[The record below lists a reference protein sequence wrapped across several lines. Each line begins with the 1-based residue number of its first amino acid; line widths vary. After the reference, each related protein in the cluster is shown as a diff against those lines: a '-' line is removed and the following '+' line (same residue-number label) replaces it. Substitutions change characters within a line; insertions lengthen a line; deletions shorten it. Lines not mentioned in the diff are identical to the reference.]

1 MSRGV
6 FADKEIKP
14 SDKAIDQCLGEVK
27 PLWDNITCFV
37 EDNYNVHGEF
47 KFYGKNL
54 GWALR
59 YKKSGRVLIALYP
72 GDGEYTVQI
81 ILNDEQT
88 ENALS
93 TDISTETRK
102 IIGESRKF
110 REGKWVYVTVPTTC
124 LEDIKSLII
133 ARFPL
138 NLSK

>member
-1 MSRGV
+1 MSWGV
-6 FADKEIKP
+6 FTDKEIKP
-14 SDKAIDQCLGEVK
+14 SDNDINQCLGQVK
-27 PLWDNITCFV
+27 PLWDKITCFV

-54 GWALR
+54 GWAYR

-81 ILNDEQT
+81 ILNEEQT

-93 TDISTETRK
+93 KDISTETRK
-102 IIGESRKF
+102 KIVESRKF

-124 LEDIKSLII
+124 LKDIKSLII
-133 ARFPL
+133 ARL
-138 NLSK
+138 H

>member
-1 MSRGV
+1 MSWGV
-6 FADKEIKP
+6 FTDKELKP
-14 SDKAIDQCLGEVK
+14 SDNDIDQCLRQVK
-27 PLWDNITCFV
+27 PLWDNVTCFV
-37 EDNYNVHGEF
+37 EDEYNVQGEF

-81 ILNDEQT
+81 ILNEEQI

-93 TDISTETRK
+93 KDMSIETRR
-102 IIGESRKF
+102 IIVEARKF
-110 REGKWVYVTVPTTC
+110 REGKWVYVKVPTTS

-133 ARFPL
+133 SRFPL
-138 NLSK
+138 NLKK

>member
-14 SDKAIDQCLGEVK
+14 SDNDIDQCLGQVK

-37 EDNYNVHGEF
+37 EDKYNVQGEF

-54 GWALR
+54 GWAYR

-81 ILNDEQT
+81 ILNEEQVN
-88 ENALS
+88 NALS

-102 IIGESRKF
+102 IIAESRKF
-110 REGKWVYVTVPTTC
+110 REGKWVYVTVPTTR

-133 ARFPL
+133 SRL
-138 NLSK
+138 H

>member
-14 SDKAIDQCLGEVK
+14 SDNDIDQCLGQVK
-27 PLWDNITCFV
+27 PLWDNLTCFV
-37 EDNYNVHGEF
+37 TDKYNVQGEF

-81 ILNDEQT
+81 ILNEEQVK
-88 ENALS
+88 NALS

-102 IIGESRKF
+102 IIAESRKF
-110 REGKWVYVTVPTTC
+110 REGKWVYVTVPTTR

-133 ARFPL
+133 SRL
-138 NLSK
+138 H